1 MLVGNLSLL
10 WYASRVGCFL
20 SQIWWALFSKVL
32 FVSNPCILK
41 QYSNLLGFDEAEFD
55 RCRVVFVF
63 YPKKCVLVATYS
75 DDDHLADAHSTL
87 EDAFGGGSSKTP
99 TFSMDSTIVCINGIF
114 SSPGIS
120 ASSIS
125 ANIGI
130 FSESVVEILWY
141 WVSGSGSVEACYGC
155 VRLVVLGLLLLL
167 LRVPLAVHGLSSPAD
182 SPDHG
187 VQVAAAISLPLHP
200 FARAVLSTFIL
211 FHLLLHLLLE
221 WACFGYPSLCSSGG
235 SWMLG
240 SLRSNIVVCCMG
252 WPLMASLS
260 LMLAWSVLA
269 TLRFLSWALVE
280 IAPIYFS
287 LDSYYESQQFRML
300 FLLTSKW
307 RVLDGV
313 CPSSDL
319 VNVVVQVWSIGD
331 DLFKEGYVFLD
342 ADCILVE
349 GCSMELVLWSL
360 GLYVPHAWYARVAWF
375 VPALLYWFVV
385 VCCSL

>member
-1 MLVGNLSLL
+1 MCFYVTHLGFLLVLGLS
-10 WYASRVGCFL
+10 
-20 SQIWWALFSKVL
+20 ALPLMGLHVILRMHL
-32 FVSNPCILK
+32 FRLG
-41 QYSNLLGFDEAEFD
+41 YSNLLGFDEAEFD
-55 RCRVVFVF
+55 RCRVVFFF

-141 WVSGSGSVEACYGC
+141 WVSGSGS
-155 VRLVVLGLLLLL
+155 
-167 LRVPLAVHGLSSPAD
+167 D

-200 FARAVLSTFIL
+200 FARA
-211 FHLLLHLLLE
+211 
-221 WACFGYPSLCSSGG
+221 
-235 SWMLG
+235 
-240 SLRSNIVVCCMG
+240 R
-252 WPLMASLS
+252 
-260 LMLAWSVLA
+260 
-269 TLRFLSWALVE
+269 
-280 IAPIYFS
+280 
-287 LDSYYESQQFRML
+287 
-300 FLLTSKW
+300 
-307 RVLDGV
+307 RVLDGA
-313 CPSSDL
+313 CPSRDL
-319 VNVVVQVWSIGD
+319 VNAAKFMDAWLLAKQHCCLLYGMASNGVPIIDVGM
-331 DLFKEGYVFLD
+331 LFKEGYVFLD